1 MSIRR
6 ESSILMRMQSTT
18 SNAPRLL
25 AATVM
30 AALFSCQVIGSMCM
44 VPQAADASA
53 AIRGAHVAHVM
64 GEVGMCHDSIP
75 SSQKSK
81 EASDSSLLPRPESCS
96 VNLTPTGAPLLLSS
110 ARLLQ
115 TSDPPLYARLST
127 FRI

>member
-1 MSIRR
+1 MG
-6 ESSILMRMQSTT
+6 MQSTT

-44 VPQAADASA
+44 MMPPAADASA

-81 EASDSSLLPRPESCS
+81 EASDSSLLPWPESSS
-96 VNLTPTGAPLLLSS
+96 VSLTPIGTPPMQSS